1 MSNLSRLIINCGA
14 SRVTAALTSAD
25 SGRVILKEVA
35 TEYLD
40 CDALVDENW
49 IGSTGAAL
57 KTLVK
62 NGGYEGS
69 ATFILPGNQVLT
81 KTIKIPHVEEEK
93 RAQVIAFEA
102 QQSIPYPL
110 HEVVWD
116 SQILGDDGIEI
127 EVLFIA
133 CKVATVEAFCAM
145 VQAAGLTA
153 DGLTAASI
161 LEYNLLAFADPEAAT
176 DDLLINI
183 GARTTNLLFRNANGF
198 FVRNLSLGGQVLSQ
212 SIADSLGKNLEQAE
226 SIKLQFYNNKNEELE
241 DSNGAKALTDSADAF
256 MRRISQEVTR
266 SIVNYRRQN
275 NAPAPSRILLSG
287 RGSQV
292 RGLAE
297 FLQTSQKVPVEL
309 LDPFENVTFDA
320 GITEEPESLRV
331 LVPQI
336 IGEACRPLL
345 SDGAGVNLLPDE
357 IQEAM
362 RFAKQKPLLMAAAI
376 CLALAPWPVWKVF
389 EDKAE
394 AGDAQIANYREAAA
408 PFQKDKATIAVNIEA
423 AESVKA
429 SIEQVEGL
437 VQSKSNWIQFFAE
450 MQESLSNAEDVWLDG
465 LKVLRAKEDGTSS
478 YEVALEGQMLVRETA
493 GGSQGIDRDVLTRR
507 IRSLIASLK
516 TSAFIVDSKPP
527 RIRWSML
534 NDGLNVLPFEIKLV
548 IDPAKPL

>member
-1 MSNLSRLIINCGA
+1 MSHTSRLIINCGA
-14 SRVTAALTSAD
+14 SRVTAAQVSSQAGTVAL
-25 SGRVILKEVA
+25 EQVA
-35 TEYLD
+35 TEFLD
-40 CDALVDENW
+40 CDALSDENW
-49 IGSTGAAL
+49 IESTGAAL

-62 NGGYEGS
+62 SGDFQGN

-81 KTIKIPHVEEEK
+81 KTIKIPHVEVEK

-133 CKVATVEAFCAM
+133 CKIATVEAFCAM
-145 VQAAGLTA
+145 VRAAGLTA
-153 DGLTAASI
+153 EGITAASI
-161 LEYNLLAFADPEAAT
+161 LEYNLLAFADPEATT
-176 DDLLINI
+176 DDLVINI

-212 SIADSLGKNLEQAE
+212 SIADSLGKTLEQAE
-226 SIKLQFYNNKNEELE
+226 NIKVQFYNKENDDLE
-241 DSNGAKALTDSADAF
+241 DSSGAKALTDCAEGF

-266 SIVNYRRQN
+266 SIVNYRRQK
-275 NAPAPSRILLSG
+275 NAPAPTRILLSG
-287 RGSQV
+287 RSSQV

-309 LDPFENVTFDA
+309 LDSLENVTLDA
-320 GITEEPESLRV
+320 SICEDSEELNV
-331 LVPQI
+331 LLPQI
-336 IGEACRPLL
+336 IGEACRPMV

-357 IQEAM
+357 VQEAM
-362 RFAKQKPLLMAAAI
+362 RFAKQKPLLIAAAI
-376 CLALAPWPVWKVF
+376 CLAFAPWPAWKVF
-389 EDKAE
+389 KDKS
-394 AGDAQIANYREAAA
+394 DAYDARIADYREAAA
-408 PFQKDKATIAVNIEA
+408 PYQADKATIAENIEA
-423 AESVKA
+423 AEAVSA

-437 VQSKSNWIQFFAE
+437 VQSKTNWIQFFAE
-450 MQESLSNAEDVWLDG
+450 MQESLASAEDVWLDG
-465 LKVLRAKEDGTSS
+465 LKVLRADKNGTLQ

-493 GGSQGIDRDVLTRR
+493 NGSQNIDRDVLTRR
-507 IRSLIASLK
+507 IRSLISSFK
-516 TSAFIVDSKPP
+516 SSAFIVDSKPP